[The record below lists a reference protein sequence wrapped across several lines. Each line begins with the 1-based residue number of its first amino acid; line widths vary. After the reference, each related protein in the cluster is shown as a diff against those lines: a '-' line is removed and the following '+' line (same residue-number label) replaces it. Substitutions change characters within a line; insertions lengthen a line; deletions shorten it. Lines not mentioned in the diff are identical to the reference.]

1 MLDVAMQKQHA
12 TAENTIFK
20 FSSDVGEG
28 ALNLRVQH
36 PQVQLVTAQPVT
48 NQQRPPP
55 SHPRSIMRVSAT
67 FAISFLLFAVPSF
80 AQDPAAKADSVM
92 KAAEAKGFS
101 GVVRI
106 ERNGNVILEK
116 GYGLAD
122 RAAKIPFT
130 KSTVVQIGSNTKDF
144 TAVAILQLQ
153 NRGLL
158 SVGDKLGRFF
168 PNAPDDK
175 KEITILQLMKHE
187 AGFPLGFGGDF
198 EPVSKAQ
205 LIDNAMKFKLL
216 FPPGSRK
223 SYSNPGYALLA
234 AIIEQVS
241 GKSYDEYLR
250 DNILAPLGLT
260 HTGFLLPQF
269 PARDLAHG
277 YRANGEDAGTMLAK
291 PHAADGPYWNLRG
304 NGGMLSTVGDMHEF
318 YQALFET
325 EKLLPRNARNGMFDP
340 NEPVGLA
347 GSDLV
352 NFFLYER
359 MPRMGLEIIMASTNA
374 AMKVPAVRPELG
386 AALGLQEMGGPGAGN
401 DDAPLARASGAPVT
415 AGASAV
421 IDQLVALINKGDKEE
436 LSKFVTDHFVLSADG
451 PTAKQR
457 GERLSGL
464 HSDLGALT
472 IVRKTQVENGPVQ
485 VVVKTERE
493 GEAMLV
499 LDMEQVAPFR
509 IRRFGIQVGG

>member
-1 MLDVAMQKQHA
+1 M
-12 TAENTIFK
+12 
-20 FSSDVGEG
+20 
-28 ALNLRVQH
+28 
-36 PQVQLVTAQPVT
+36 
-48 NQQRPPP
+48 
-55 SHPRSIMRVSAT
+55 
-67 FAISFLLFAVPSF
+67 LFAVPSF

-106 ERNGNVILEK
+106 ARNGNVILEK

-122 RAAKIPFT
+122 RAANIPFT

-158 SVGDKLGRFF
+158 SVDDKLSRFF

-175 KEITILQLMKHE
+175 KDITIWQLMKHE

-216 FPPGSRK
+216 FPPGSKK

-241 GKSYDEYLR
+241 AKSYDEYLR

-260 HTGFLLPQF
+260 HTGFLLPKF
-269 PARDLAHG
+269 PDRDLAHG

-291 PHAADGPYWNLRG
+291 PHATDGPYWNLRG
-304 NGGMLSTVGDMHEF
+304 NGGMLSTVSDMHDF

-325 EKLLPRNARNGMFDP
+325 EKLLPRNARNGLFDP

-352 NFFLYER
+352 NFFLYDR

-374 AMKVPAVRPELG
+374 AMKVPAVRRDLG
-386 AALGLQEMGGPGAGN
+386 AALGLQEMGGPGGN
-401 DDAPLARASGAPVT
+401 DDAPLARASGTPVA
-415 AGASAV
+415 AGASAI
-421 IDQLVALINKGDKEE
+421 IDELVALINKGDKDA
-436 LSKFVTDHFVLSADG
+436 LSKFVTDHFILSADG
-451 PTAKQR
+451 PPAPQR
-457 GERLSGL
+457 AERLSGL
-464 HSDLGALT
+464 HSDLGTLT
-472 IVRKTQVENGPVQ
+472 VVRKTQVENGPIQ

-499 LDMEQVAPFR
+499 LEMEQVAPFR
-509 IRRFGIQVGG
+509 IRRFGVQVGG

>member
-1 MLDVAMQKQHA
+1 M
-12 TAENTIFK
+12 
-20 FSSDVGEG
+20 
-28 ALNLRVQH
+28 
-36 PQVQLVTAQPVT
+36 
-48 NQQRPPP
+48 
-55 SHPRSIMRVSAT
+55 
-67 FAISFLLFAVPSF
+67 LFAVPSF

-106 ERNGNVILEK
+106 ARNGNAILEK

-122 RAAKIPFT
+122 RAANIPFT

-158 SVGDKLGRFF
+158 SVDDKLSRFF

-175 KEITILQLMKHE
+175 KDITIWQLMKHE

-216 FPPGSRK
+216 FPPGSKK
-223 SYSNPGYALLA
+223 SYSNLGYALLA

-241 GKSYDEYLR
+241 AKSYDEYLR

-260 HTGFLLPQF
+260 HTGFLLPKF
-269 PARDLAHG
+269 PDRDLAHG

-291 PHAADGPYWNLRG
+291 PHATDGPYWNLRG
-304 NGGMLSTVGDMHEF
+304 NGGMLSTVSDMHDF

-325 EKLLPRNARNGMFDP
+325 EKLLPRNARNGLFDP

-352 NFFLYER
+352 NFFLYDR

-374 AMKVPAVRPELG
+374 AMKVPAVRRDLG
-386 AALGLQEMGGPGAGN
+386 AALGLQEMGGPGGN
-401 DDAPLARASGAPVT
+401 DDAPLARASGTPVA
-415 AGASAV
+415 AGASAI
-421 IDQLVALINKGDKEE
+421 IDELVALINKGDKDA
-436 LSKFVTDHFVLSADG
+436 LSKFVTDHFILSADG
-451 PTAKQR
+451 PPAPQR
-457 GERLSGL
+457 AERLSGL
-464 HSDLGALT
+464 HSDLGTLT
-472 IVRKTQVENGPVQ
+472 VVRKTQVENGPIQ

-499 LDMEQVAPFR
+499 LEMEQVAPFR

>member
-1 MLDVAMQKQHA
+1 MRFSVSLA
-12 TAENTIFK
+12 TA
-20 FSSDVGEG
+20 
-28 ALNLRVQH
+28 A
-36 PQVQLVTAQPVT
+36 
-48 NQQRPPP
+48 
-55 SHPRSIMRVSAT
+55 
-67 FAISFLLFAVPSF
+67 LLFAVPSL
-80 AQDPAAKADSVM
+80 AQDPGAKADSVM

-101 GVVRI
+101 GVARI
-106 ERNGNVILEK
+106 ARNGNVILEK

-158 SVGDKLGRFF
+158 SVDDKLSRFF
-168 PNAPDDK
+168 PNAPNDK
-175 KEITILQLMKHE
+175 KDITIWQLVKHE
-187 AGFPLGFGGDF
+187 AGFPLGLGGDF

-223 SYSNPGYALLA
+223 SYSNTGYALLA
-234 AIIEQVS
+234 AVIEQVS
-241 GKSYDEYLR
+241 GKSYDNYIR

-269 PARDLAHG
+269 PERDLAHG

-304 NGGMLSTVGDMHEF
+304 NGGMLSTVSDMHEF

-325 EKLLPRNARNGMFDP
+325 DKLLPRNARNGMFDP
-340 NEPVGLA
+340 NEPAGLA

-359 MPRMGLEIIMASTNA
+359 MPRLGLEIIMASTNA
-374 AMKVPAVRPELG
+374 AMKVPMVRRDLG
-386 AALGLQEMGGPGAGN
+386 AALGLQEMGGPEGGN
-401 DDAPLARASGAPVT
+401 DDAPLARASGTPVA
-415 AGASAV
+415 AGASAI
-421 IDQLVALINKGDKEE
+421 IDQLVALINKGDKDE
-436 LSKFVTDHFVLSADG
+436 LSRFVSDHFM
-451 PTAKQR
+451 PTADVPPSQR
-457 GERLSGL
+457 AERLAGL
-464 HSDLGALT
+464 RSDLGALT
-472 IVRKTQVENGPVQ
+472 VLRKTQVENGPIQ
-485 VVVKTERE
+485 VVVKTEKE
-493 GEAMLV
+493 GEAILV
-499 LDMEQVAPFR
+499 LDMEPVAPFR

>member
-1 MLDVAMQKQHA
+1 
-12 TAENTIFK
+12 
-20 FSSDVGEG
+20 
-28 ALNLRVQH
+28 
-36 PQVQLVTAQPVT
+36 
-48 NQQRPPP
+48 
-55 SHPRSIMRVSAT
+55 MRVSAA
-67 FAISFLLFAVPSF
+67 FAILSLLFAAPSF
-80 AQDPAAKADSVM
+80 AQDPAARADSIM

-101 GVVRI
+101 GVVRVA
-106 ERNGNVILEK
+106 RNGNVILEK
-116 GYGLAD
+116 GYGLAN

-158 SVGDKLGRFF
+158 SVNDKLSRFF

-175 KEITILQLMKHE
+175 KDITIWQLMKHE

-198 EPVSKAQ
+198 EQVSKAQ
-205 LIDNAMKFKLL
+205 LIDNAMRFKLL

-250 DNILAPLGLT
+250 DSILAPLGLT
-260 HTGFLLPQF
+260 HTGFLLPKF

-277 YRANGEDAGTMLAK
+277 YRANGEDAGTMLSK
-291 PHAADGPYWNLRG
+291 PHVADGPYWNLRG
-304 NGGMLSTVGDMHEF
+304 NGGMLSTVSDMHEF

-325 EKLLPRNARNGMFDP
+325 EKLLPRNARKGMFDP

-352 NFFLYER
+352 NFFLYDR

-374 AMKVPAVRPELG
+374 AMKVPAVRRDLG
-386 AALGLQEMGGPGAGN
+386 AALGLQEMGGPGGGN
-401 DDAPLARASGAPVT
+401 DDAPLARASGTPVA
-415 AGASAV
+415 AGASAL
-421 IDQLVALINKGDKEE
+421 IDELVLLINKGDKDA
-436 LSKFVTDHFVLSADG
+436 LSKFVTDHFVLTADG
-451 PTAKQR
+451 PPAPQR
-457 GERLSGL
+457 AERLSGL
-464 HSDLGALT
+464 HTDLGALT
-472 IVRKTQVENGPVQ
+472 VVRKTQVENGPVQ